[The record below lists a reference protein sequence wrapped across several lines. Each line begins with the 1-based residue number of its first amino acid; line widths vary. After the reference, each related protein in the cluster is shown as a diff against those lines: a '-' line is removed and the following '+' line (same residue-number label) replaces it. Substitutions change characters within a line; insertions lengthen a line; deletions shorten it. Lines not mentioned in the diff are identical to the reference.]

1 MKQTGYSDIAA
12 IAHDNPKID
21 NDGLQKYVGSM
32 YKMLVD
38 ARTEREQ
45 ARPLFGN
52 LSFSEY
58 VQRNEE
64 LANTIIYGYKDKDGK
79 MTKDKTAREFAMGTL
94 ENKMEA
100 VLANVDKLG
109 LGIDVESFDED
120 NNRDARLEKVFEDS
134 IFESRRQEPSDNM
147 GYDFKRRMHQL
158 EMLKQGIVIVYD
170 EWTKKYQTQKETR
183 EGDSRYTFSLEP
195 EMVVKQSKAYEC
207 AKTTMLNPRA
217 VYFMNINTMY
227 VHEQPGIFFAVKLN
241 YKTARSKYGKF
252 DNWKYVKKGQSSGM
266 NAEHTGDLAS
276 LYEHTGFRFSD
287 DLGEDEVE
295 VVTYMSDK
303 FHDNEY
309 QMFINGIP
317 MYAKGFPMTNII
329 PDGEYP
335 IAVGRLGST
344 TNFMYGKSFVTRG
357 SVQALSEVSDVFIN
371 LMVRKGRRSIDR
383 PYANLSNQYVTPDVL
398 DPGSL
403 VHGFDPS
410 VLVPIGDVGNGVTS
424 GEFAL
429 WDRMQNLIENN
440 TVSSVFQGQEGQ
452 TEKTATEVAELRE
465 KAGLALRLIIASCC
479 DFEVQLGYLR
489 LRLIS
494 EHWFKPVRDKPV
506 GGTIG
511 SRYRNTSRKGALS
524 GEKGYGIRRVVVAD
538 ELPDPDSVAKLEAL
552 MGEDTQEEVEV
563 IVVKASE
570 LKNIKRRW
578 YIVCNPQAKKGD
590 AFDKAE
596 FREELADLQALAGLG
611 LPINMEGIMAKA
623 SRAYETSTKKLFK
636 QQSGAAPT
644 LPGPEQLAEPGPSP
658 GGRSNTPGAP
668 SASTGGAALQA

>member
-170 EWTKKYQTQKETR
+170 EWTKKYQTQKETK

-252 DNWKYVKKGQSSGM
+252 DN
-266 NAEHTGDLAS
+266 
-276 LYEHTGFRFSD
+276 
-287 DLGEDEVE
+287 
-295 VVTYMSDK
+295 
-303 FHDNEY
+303 
-309 QMFINGIP
+309 FINGIP

-410 VLVPIGDVGNGVTS
+410 VLVPIGEVGNGVTS

-429 WDRMQNLIENN
+429 
-440 TVSSVFQGQEGQ
+440 
-452 TEKTATEVAELRE
+452 
-465 KAGLALRLIIASCC
+465 ASCC

-590 AFDKAE
+590 AFD
-596 FREELADLQALAGLG
+596 
-611 LPINMEGIMAKA
+611 
-623 SRAYETSTKKLFK
+623 Y
-636 QQSGAAPT
+636 
-644 LPGPEQLAEPGPSP
+644 
-658 GGRSNTPGAP
+658 
-668 SASTGGAALQA
+668 